1 MRLPAT
7 ARTLALSL
15 ALAAAAAPAAAQ
27 SSFTPTPAPS
37 AAAAAASSAA
47 AMWSGVY
54 RIDVAKGDEVLPMRV
69 VVERMGPAGVD
80 GTVLLGGTASALAN
94 VRLEGGELRATMV
107 TSSGKGELVLRQTD
121 AGVTGTLKVGKAT
134 WSVTGERSA

>member
-1 MRLPAT
+1 MRLP

-15 ALAAAAAPAAAQ
+15 APAAAAARTAALAGYPPAPGPRGAAA
-27 SSFTPTPAPS
+27 PALS
-37 AAAAAASSAA
+37 AAAAV
-47 AMWSGVY
+47 WSGVY

-69 VVERMGPAGVD
+69 VVERVGSSLD

-94 VRLEGGELRATMV
+94 VRFDNGELRATMV
-107 TSSGKGELVLRQTD
+107 TSTGKGELVLRQTE
-121 AGVTGTLKVGKAT
+121 AGVTGTLKVGKTT